1 MCYYHPAATGRQ
13 QLFDQL
19 GKRKRNERFQDGQPP
34 FKAELPREIVLIFL
48 FCFGWVVCSVVFYV
62 SSSCCCLFTARI
74 IARRGGRDIS
84 SR

>member
-34 FKAELPREIVLIFL
+34 FKAELPREIVLIFFFFL
-48 FCFGWVVCSVVFYV
+48 GGFCFVLGG
-62 SSSCCCLFTARI
+62 LFVLLCFMSLQVAV
-74 IARRGGRDIS
+74 AFLLPV
-84 SR
+84 

>member
-19 GKRKRNERFQDGQPP
+19 GERKRNERFQDGQPP

-48 FCFGWVVCSVVFYV
+48 FLFFCFVLGG
-62 SSSCCCLFTARI
+62 LFVLLCFMSLQVAV
-74 IARRGGRDIS
+74 AFLLPV
-84 SR
+84 